1 MIREQIVDELARS
14 FTLDNSRPVE
24 SITEEMVSAFERD
37 GVVMLR
43 GALSPE
49 WLMLAEMGLMRVLAD
64 SGVVK
69 HQFFVGEA
77 GEFRETIRNFDN
89 AFEIRRLLFDSPIAS
104 IMGRFMR
111 SENVWY
117 YSDEFF
123 IKSSGGS
130 ERTPWH
136 QDTPYFPVA
145 GRQLSSLWISLDPL
159 SKEECLEFVVGS
171 HRETLYDGFNPQKP
185 GDPTSGFYNEGL
197 PILPDIQADRETFPI
212 VSWELDPGDVILSS
226 PSTIHGGGPTH
237 LDSRRRALA
246 IRTFGDDVVYAERP
260 RSRQTVPL
268 TPGLSSHLKPG
279 DPLRSPWYPPL
290 RPVPPTEAYGGS
302 VTR

>member
-1 MIREQIVDELARS
+1 MDELARS
-14 FTLDNSRPVE
+14 FDLDPDHPVA
-24 SITEEMVSAFERD
+24 SISEEMVDAFEHD

-43 GALSPE
+43 GALSPD
-49 WLMLAEMGLMRVLAD
+49 WLMLTEMGLMRVLAD
-64 SGVVK
+64 SGVKK
-69 HQFFVGEA
+69 HQFFIGED
-77 GEFRETIRNFDN
+77 GEFQETIRNFDS

-123 IKSSGGS
+123 IKTSGGN

-145 GRQLSSLWISLDPL
+145 GEQLSSMWISLDPL

-171 HRETLYDGFNPQKP
+171 HRETMFDGFNPQEP
-185 GDPTSGFYNEGL
+185 ANPRSGFYNEGL
-197 PILPDIQADRETFPI
+197 PILPNIEANREDFSI
-212 VSWELDPGDVILSS
+212 VSWALTPGDMILSS

-237 LDSRRRALA
+237 LNSQRRALA
-246 IRTFGDDVVYAERP
+246 IRTFGDDVVFDERP
-260 RSRQTVPL
+260 KSRPTVPL
-268 TPGLSSHLKPG
+268 TPGLSSYLKPG
-279 DPLRSPWYPPL
+279 EPLRSPWYPQL
-290 RPVPPTEAYGGS
+290 RPVPQLEAYGY
-302 VTR
+302 V

>member
-1 MIREQIVDELARS
+1 MDELARS
-14 FTLDNSRPVE
+14 FGLEADNPVAA
-24 SITEEMVSAFERD
+24 ITEEMVYAFERD

-43 GALSPE
+43 GALSAD
-49 WLMLAEMGLMRVLAD
+49 WLMLTEMGLMRVLAD
-64 SGVVK
+64 SGVAK
-69 HQFFVGEA
+69 HQFFVGEE
-77 GEFRETIRNFDN
+77 GEFQETIRNFDN

-123 IKSSGGS
+123 IKATGGN

-145 GRQLSSLWISLDPL
+145 GEQLSSMWISLDPL

-171 HRETLYDGFNPQKP
+171 HKEIMFDGFNPQKP
-185 GDPTSGFYNEGL
+185 EDPTSGFYNEGL
-197 PILPDIQADRETFPI
+197 PILPDIQANREDFPI
-212 VSWELDPGDVILSS
+212 ASWELMPGDIILSS
-226 PSTIHGGGPTH
+226 PGTIHGGGPTH
-237 LDSRRRALA
+237 LNSRRRALA
-246 IRTFGDDVVYAERP
+246 IRAFGDDVVFAERP
-260 RSRQTVPL
+260 RSRPTVPL

-279 DPLRSPWYPPL
+279 DPLRSPWYPQL
-290 RPVPPTEAYGGS
+290 RPVPQSEAYGTG
-302 VTR
+302 

>member
-1 MIREQIVDELARS
+1 VDELARS
-14 FTLDNSRPVE
+14 FDLDPDHPVA
-24 SITEEMVSAFERD
+24 SISEEMVDAFEHD

-43 GALSPE
+43 GALSPD
-49 WLMLAEMGLMRVLAD
+49 WLMLTEMGLMRVLAD
-64 SGVVK
+64 SGVKK
-69 HQFFVGEA
+69 HQFFIGED
-77 GEFRETIRNFDN
+77 GEFQETIRNFDS

-123 IKSSGGS
+123 IKTTGGN

-145 GRQLSSLWISLDPL
+145 GEQLSSMWISLDPL

-171 HRETLYDGFNPQKP
+171 HRETMFDGFNPQEP
-185 GDPTSGFYNEGL
+185 GNPRSGFYNEGL
-197 PILPDIQADRETFPI
+197 PILPNIEANREDFSI
-212 VSWELDPGDVILSS
+212 VSWALTPGDMILSS

-237 LDSRRRALA
+237 LNSQRRALA
-246 IRTFGDDVVYAERP
+246 IRAFGDDVVFDERP
-260 RSRQTVPL
+260 KSRPTVPL
-268 TPGLSSHLKPG
+268 TPGLSSYLKPG
-279 DPLRSPWYPPL
+279 EPLRSPWYPQL
-290 RPVPPTEAYGGS
+290 RPVPQLEAYGYF
-302 VTR
+302 